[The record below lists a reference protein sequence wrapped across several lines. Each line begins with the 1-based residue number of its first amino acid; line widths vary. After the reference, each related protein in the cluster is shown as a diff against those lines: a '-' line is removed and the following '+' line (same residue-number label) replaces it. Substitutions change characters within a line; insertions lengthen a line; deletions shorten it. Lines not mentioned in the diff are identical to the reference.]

1 LERDSTTPKREE
13 SSPKNKEEKE
23 KPGETE
29 KKATKKELTAYME
42 KLEKDLSSERE
53 RAESYLRQLKY
64 ALADLENLRKASQK
78 QVENAVRSGNERL
91 VGELLVVLDDLEL
104 ALKAGKEAA
113 DKEAL
118 IRGVDMV
125 LKKFEKVLGDA
136 GLKPIDALGKP
147 FDPKLHEAVVKVETS
162 DEPEGTVVEEIRK
175 GYIFGGKVIR
185 PSMVKVS
192 VNPKK
197 AEDKKEGELH
207 GW

>member
-1 LERDSTTPKREE
+1 LERNSTTPKREE
-13 SSPKNKEEKE
+13 ISPMNKEGKE
-23 KPGETE
+23 KSGETE
-29 KKATKKELTAYME
+29 EKATKKELTAYME

-64 ALADLENLRKASQK
+64 ALADLENLRKASQR

-104 ALKAGKEAA
+104 ALKAGKAA
-113 DKEAL
+113 DRETL
-118 IRGVDMV
+118 VSGVDMV
-125 LKKFEKVLGDA
+125 LRRFEKILGDA

-147 FDPKLHEAVVKVETS
+147 FDPKLHEAVMKVETS
-162 DEPEGTVVEEIRK
+162 DEPEGTIVEEIRK

>member
-1 LERDSTTPKREE
+1 MESKSATPKREE
-13 SSPKNKEEKE
+13 ISPENREEKE
-23 KPGETE
+23 KPMESG
-29 KKATKKELTAYME
+29 KKGTKKELTAYME
-42 KLEKDLSSERE
+42 KLEKDLSAERE

-78 QVENAVRSGNERL
+78 QVENAIRSGNERL

-118 IRGVDMV
+118 VRGVDMV
-125 LKKFEKVLGDA
+125 LRKFEKILGDA
-136 GLKPIDALGKP
+136 GLKPIDALEKP
-147 FDPKLHEAVVKVETS
+147 FDPKLHEAVMEVETS
-162 DEPEGTVVEEIRK
+162 GEPEGTVVEEIRK

-197 AEDKKEGELH
+197 VEDKK
-207 GW
+207 